1 MRWAEACLSVL
12 CLFSKVGLFLVEK
25 GRDRCRR
32 GERLSSVC
40 EERLFFVCVI
50 AGLCVQM
57 VKLISQEDTTQ
68 HLSGKLEFHGSWCH
82 PESMTYS
89 SLR

>member
-1 MRWAEACLSVL
+1 MFVRSAC
-12 CLFSKVGLFLVEK
+12 
-25 GRDRCRR
+25 
-32 GERLSSVC
+32 
-40 EERLFFVCVI
+40 FFVRVI